1 MPSKQNFFLVQS
13 WLTKERML
21 AFEGNNQIKKEEK
34 QKGDHDYAFSEFW
47 ERSTEMGKGIG
58 SICITSL
65 DLKFDD
71 IFRRIHRVG

>member
-1 MPSKQNFFLVQS
+1 
-13 WLTKERML
+13 ML
-21 AFEGNNQIKKEEK
+21 AFEVNNPIKKEKK

-58 SICITSL
+58 SIHITSL

>member
-1 MPSKQNFFLVQS
+1 
-13 WLTKERML
+13 ML
-21 AFEGNNQIKKEEK
+21 AFEVNNVIKKEKK